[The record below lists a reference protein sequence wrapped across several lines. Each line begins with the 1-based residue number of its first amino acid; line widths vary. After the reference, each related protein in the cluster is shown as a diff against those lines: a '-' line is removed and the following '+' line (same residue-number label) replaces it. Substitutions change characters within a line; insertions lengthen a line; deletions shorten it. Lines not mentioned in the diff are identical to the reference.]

1 MEIGERIRT
10 LRNDLKL
17 TQAAFGEKIDVKG
30 GVVSAW
36 EKGTA
41 KVPYGRVL
49 MICEKYDVNEEWL
62 STGVGTRQKQ
72 KQSHK
77 SLQENVEAYI
87 FAFLDQAP
95 QGTQR
100 EAVAICRAV
109 LARYGERA
117 RDAQVY

>member
-10 LRNDLKL
+10 LRNGLKL

-62 STGVGTRQKQ
+62 SSGVGTKQRQKTPPR
-72 KQSHK
+72 
-77 SLQENVEAYI
+77 SLQENVEAYV

-95 QGTQR
+95 QGMRQ

-109 LARYGERA
+109 LARYEEKT
-117 RDAQVY
+117 RDAQAY